1 MTNQEFSD
9 EFDILYNNIT
19 SNKIPG
25 LDEYEKSVFLTKAQS
40 EILKEYF
47 NARIDGSNN
56 GFDGSQKRQYDFSKL
71 IRVSTLFDIN
81 SYKER
86 ITPLEKIDRR
96 SRVFLFPEDYFLSI
110 NEIIS
115 DDNYQYSV
123 EPLRYDE
130 YQRLILKPYSYP
142 VKRAAWRLLSD
153 KKNCNYIREYATD
166 INGNKTTVDYTI
178 LSTWA
183 DQKRTL
189 RVSISA
195 TQAATIDDSESVGT
209 SKVVFQAK
217 VGDYVDSKVRVMFNT
232 GWDDELVYG
241 VDITVTTLSSIGNV
255 DDESILSVI
264 QQAFDKVKE
273 KQGSFNFDN
282 DVSKAATHLDGL
294 SLAEVPSR
302 FRSFSESQGRTFRT
316 EVIQLPYA
324 EVIGRFKGDITYQL
338 RYVKRPSPII
348 LRDLDG
354 VAIEGRTEETPCEL
368 PAQIHPEILERAVSI
383 AKLAYQSGTTETLA
397 GLQSRQKQNNNE
409 Q

>member
-47 NARIDGSNN
+47 NARIDSSNN

-115 DDNYQYSV
+115 DDKYQYSV

-153 KKNCNYIREYATD
+153 KKNCNYVHEYALD

-183 DQKRTL
+183 DQKRNLKVTFNF
-189 RVSISA
+189 
-195 TQAATIDDSESVGT
+195 
-209 SKVVFQAK
+209 SKVSSIEDP
-217 VGDYVDSKVRVMFNT
+217 VGLYGST
-232 GWDDELVYG
+232 GVVLGGLVEE
-241 VDITVTTLSSIGNV
+241 TVTNKIK
-255 DDESILSVI
+255 VI
-264 QQAFDKVKE
+264 FTDSGWENELLYNIVI
-273 KQGSFNFDN
+273 
-282 DVSKAATHLDGL
+282 DVSSPSNLDDQEVFLAVRDACLYYIDKGGSLQADNTIAKAAMHLDCMK
-294 SLAEVPSR
+294 LAEAPSR
-302 FRSFSESQGRTFRT
+302 FTNFKNGGKTFT
-316 EVIQLPYA
+316 SEVIQLPYA
-324 EVIGRFKGDITYQL
+324 EVIGRFSGDINYQL

-354 VAIEGRTEETPCEL
+354 VMIEGRTEETPCEL

-383 AKLAYQSGTTETLA
+383 AKLAYQGGTTETLA
-397 GLQSRQKQNNNE
+397 GLKANINQNNGE

>member
-115 DDNYQYSV
+115 DDKYQYSV

-153 KKNCNYIREYATD
+153 KKNCNYVHEYALD

-183 DQKRTL
+183 DQKRNLKVTFNFSK
-189 RVSISA
+189 VSSIE
-195 TQAATIDDSESVGT
+195 DPVGLYGST
-209 SKVVFQAK
+209 GVVLGGLVAETVTNKIKVVFT
-217 VGDYVDSKVRVMFNT
+217 DS
-232 GWDDELVYG
+232 GWENELLYN
-241 VDITVTTLSSIGNV
+241 I
-255 DDESILSVI
+255 VI
-264 QQAFDKVKE
+264 
-273 KQGSFNFDN
+273 
-282 DVSKAATHLDGL
+282 DVSSPSNLDDQEVFLAVRDACLYYIDNGGSLQADNTIAKAAMHLDCMK
-294 SLAEVPSR
+294 LAEAPSR
-302 FRSFSESQGRTFRT
+302 FTNFKNGGKTFT
-316 EVIQLPYA
+316 SEVIQLPYA
-324 EVIGRFKGDITYQL
+324 EVIGRFSGDINYQL

-348 LRDLDG
+348 LRDLEG

-383 AKLAYQSGTTETLA
+383 AKLAYQGGTTETLA
-397 GLQSRQKQNNNE
+397 GLKANINQNNGE

>member
-115 DDNYQYSV
+115 DDKYQYSV

-153 KKNCNYIREYATD
+153 KKNCNYVHEYALD

-183 DQKRTL
+183 DQKRNLKVTFNF
-189 RVSISA
+189 
-195 TQAATIDDSESVGT
+195 
-209 SKVVFQAK
+209 SKVSSIEDP
-217 VGDYVDSKVRVMFNT
+217 VGLYGST
-232 GWDDELVYG
+232 GVVLGGLVEE
-241 VDITVTTLSSIGNV
+241 TVTNKIK
-255 DDESILSVI
+255 VI
-264 QQAFDKVKE
+264 FTDSGWENELLYNIVI
-273 KQGSFNFDN
+273 
-282 DVSKAATHLDGL
+282 DVSSPSNLDDQEVFLAVRDACLYYIDKGGSLQADNTIAKAAMHLDCMK
-294 SLAEVPSR
+294 LAEAPSR
-302 FRSFSESQGRTFRT
+302 FTNFKNGGKTFTSQ
-316 EVIQLPYA
+316 VIQLPYA
-324 EVIGRFKGDITYQL
+324 EVIGRFKGDINYQL

-348 LRDLDG
+348 LRDLEG

-383 AKLAYQSGTTETLA
+383 AKLAYQGGTTETLA
-397 GLQSRQKQNNNE
+397 GLKANINQNNGE

>member
-47 NARIDGSNN
+47 NARIDSSNN

-115 DDNYQYSV
+115 DDKYQYSV

-153 KKNCNYIREYATD
+153 KKNCNYVHEYALD

-183 DQKRTL
+183 DQKRNLKVTFNF
-189 RVSISA
+189 
-195 TQAATIDDSESVGT
+195 
-209 SKVVFQAK
+209 SKVVSIEDP
-217 VGDYVDSKVRVMFNT
+217 VGLYGST
-232 GWDDELVYG
+232 GVVLGGLVEE
-241 VDITVTTLSSIGNV
+241 TVTNKIK
-255 DDESILSVI
+255 VI
-264 QQAFDKVKE
+264 FTDSGWENELLYNIVI
-273 KQGSFNFDN
+273 
-282 DVSKAATHLDGL
+282 DVSSPSNLDDQEVFLAVRDACLYYIDKGGSLQADNTIAKAAMHLDCMK
-294 SLAEVPSR
+294 LAEAPSR
-302 FRSFSESQGRTFRT
+302 FTNFKNGGKTFT
-316 EVIQLPYA
+316 SEVIQLPYA
-324 EVIGRFKGDITYQL
+324 EVIGRFSGDINYQL

-354 VAIEGRTEETPCEL
+354 VMIEGRTEETPCEL

-383 AKLAYQSGTTETLA
+383 AKLAYQGGTTETLA
-397 GLQSRQKQNNNE
+397 GLKANINQNNGE

>member
-47 NARIDGSNN
+47 NARIDSSNN

-115 DDNYQYSV
+115 DDKYQYSV

-153 KKNCNYIREYATD
+153 KKNCNYVHEYALD
-166 INGNKTTVDYTI
+166 INGDKTSADYTI

-183 DQKRTL
+183 DQKRNLKVTFNF
-189 RVSISA
+189 
-195 TQAATIDDSESVGT
+195 
-209 SKVVFQAK
+209 SKVVSIEDP
-217 VGDYVDSKVRVMFNT
+217 VGLYGST
-232 GWDDELVYG
+232 GVVLGGLVEE
-241 VDITVTTLSSIGNV
+241 TVTNKIK
-255 DDESILSVI
+255 VI
-264 QQAFDKVKE
+264 FTDSGWENELLYNIVI
-273 KQGSFNFDN
+273 
-282 DVSKAATHLDGL
+282 DVSSPSNLDDQEVFLAVRDACLYYVNKGGSLQADNTVAKAAMHLDCMK
-294 SLAEVPSR
+294 LAEAPSR
-302 FRSFSESQGRTFRT
+302 FTNFKNGGKTFTSQ
-316 EVIQLPYA
+316 VIQLPYA
-324 EVIGRFKGDITYQL
+324 EVIGRFQGDINYQL

-354 VAIEGRTEETPCEL
+354 VMIEGRTEETPCEL

-383 AKLAYQSGTTETLA
+383 AKLAYQGGTTETLA
-397 GLQSRQKQNNNE
+397 GLKANINQNNGE

>member
-47 NARIDGSNN
+47 NARIDSSNN

-115 DDNYQYSV
+115 DDKYQYSV

-153 KKNCNYIREYATD
+153 KKNCNYVHEYALDT
-166 INGNKTTVDYTI
+166 NGKKTSSDYTI

-183 DQKRTL
+183 DQKRNLKVTFNF
-189 RVSISA
+189 
-195 TQAATIDDSESVGT
+195 
-209 SKVVFQAK
+209 SKVSSIEDP
-217 VGDYVDSKVRVMFNT
+217 VGLYGST
-232 GWDDELVYG
+232 GVVLGGLVEE
-241 VDITVTTLSSIGNV
+241 TVTNKIK
-255 DDESILSVI
+255 VI
-264 QQAFDKVKE
+264 FTDSGWENELLYNIVI
-273 KQGSFNFDN
+273 
-282 DVSKAATHLDGL
+282 DVSSPSNLDDQEVFLAVRDACLYYIDKGGSLQADNTIAKAAMHLDCMK
-294 SLAEVPSR
+294 LAEAPSR
-302 FRSFSESQGRTFRT
+302 FTNFKNGGKTFT
-316 EVIQLPYA
+316 SEVIQLPYA
-324 EVIGRFKGDITYQL
+324 EVIGRFQGDINYQL

-354 VAIEGRTEETPCEL
+354 VMIEGRTEETPCEL

-383 AKLAYQSGTTETLA
+383 AKLAYQGGTTETLA
-397 GLQSRQKQNNNE
+397 GLKANINQNNGE

>member
-47 NARIDGSNN
+47 NARIDSSNN

-115 DDNYQYSV
+115 DDKYQYSV

-153 KKNCNYIREYATD
+153 KKNCNYVHEYALDT
-166 INGNKTTVDYTI
+166 NGNKTTVDYTI

-183 DQKRTL
+183 DQKRNLKVTFNF
-189 RVSISA
+189 
-195 TQAATIDDSESVGT
+195 
-209 SKVVFQAK
+209 SKVSSIEDP
-217 VGDYVDSKVRVMFNT
+217 VGLYGST
-232 GWDDELVYG
+232 GVVLGGLVEE
-241 VDITVTTLSSIGNV
+241 TVTNKIK
-255 DDESILSVI
+255 VI
-264 QQAFDKVKE
+264 FTDSGWENELLYNIVI
-273 KQGSFNFDN
+273 
-282 DVSKAATHLDGL
+282 DVSSPSNLDDQEVFLAVRDACLYYIDKGGSLQADNTIAKAAMHLDCMK
-294 SLAEVPSR
+294 LAEAPSR
-302 FRSFSESQGRTFRT
+302 FTNFKNGGKTFT
-316 EVIQLPYA
+316 SEVIQLPYA
-324 EVIGRFKGDITYQL
+324 EVIGRFQGDINYQL

-354 VAIEGRTEETPCEL
+354 VMIEGRTEETPCEL

-383 AKLAYQSGTTETLA
+383 AKLAYQGGTTETLA
-397 GLQSRQKQNNNE
+397 GLKANINQNNGE